1 MLNRTKEGIN
11 MVSYDRLWKTME
23 KKGVTQYR
31 LISHY
36 KISAG
41 QIGRMK
47 KNMHVSTHTLEI
59 FCSILQCP
67 VEDIMEITPEP
78 FEVDKEEKEPDKVS
92 SGTE

>member
-11 MVSYDRLWKTME
+11 MVSYDRLWQTME